1 MEKPILYFE
10 KSGEQNTNEVVSAV
24 KTRAMELNIKH
35 VVVASTTGSTGI
47 KVAEAF
53 KDTDVK
59 VIVVTNHYGFVQ
71 EGEWLVEEDN
81 LKKLQDLDA
90 TVMTQTHAL
99 SGVER
104 SLSNKVGGASR
115 VETIAAVIKSL
126 FGIGFKV
133 AIEVTIMASDS
144 GAIPVDKEVIAI
156 GGTRSGADVA
166 VVIQPANA
174 NNFFKMQIRE
184 IIAMPRVK

>member
-115 VETIAAVIKSL
+115 VETIAVVIKSL

>member
-1 MEKPILYFE
+1 MEKTILYFE
-10 KSGEQNTNEVVSAV
+10 NSGEQNTKEVVSAV
-24 KTRAMELNIKH
+24 KTQAIELNIKH
-35 VVVASTTGSTGI
+35 VVVASTTGATGI

-71 EGEWLVEEDN
+71 EGEWLMEEDN

-104 SLSNKVGGASR
+104 SLTNKVGGASR

-156 GGTRSGADVA
+156 GGTHNGADVA
-166 VVIQPANA
+166 IVIQPANA

>member
-10 KSGEQNTNEVVSAV
+10 RPGEQNTKEVVRAV
-24 KTRAMELNIKH
+24 KKRAMELNIKH
-35 VVVASTTGSTGI
+35 VVVASTTGATGI
-47 KVAEAF
+47 EVAEAF
-53 KDTDVK
+53 KDTNVK
-59 VIVVTNHYGFVQ
+59 VIIVTNHYGFVQ
-71 EGEWLVEEDN
+71 KGEWLVEEDN

-104 SLSNKVGGASR
+104 SLSNKLGGASR
-115 VETIAAVIKSL
+115 VETIAEVIKSL

-133 AIEVTIMASDS
+133 AIEITIMASDS

>member
-10 KSGEQNTNEVVSAV
+10 RPGEQNTKEVVRAV
-24 KTRAMELNIKH
+24 KKRAMELNIKH
-35 VVVASTTGSTGI
+35 VVVASTTGATGI
-47 KVAEAF
+47 EVAEAF
-53 KDTDVK
+53 KDTNVK
-59 VIVVTNHYGFVQ
+59 VIIVTNHYGFVQ
-71 EGEWLVEEDN
+71 KGEWLVEEDN

-104 SLSNKVGGASR
+104 SLSNKLGGASR
-115 VETIAAVIKSL
+115 VETIAEVIKSL

-133 AIEVTIMASDS
+133 AIEITIMASDS

-156 GGTRSGADVA
+156 GGTHGGADVA